1 MQLEKRVENVEMWHV
16 WMCPLECRWCEIF
29 CSNSY
34 VIFGMAQWNI
44 EVAGKCTLRLW
55 GREEESF
62 ATESWGV
69 YFGHV
74 CLRGYGQ
81 LDAYFNFS
89 HSHFPLKLACLKGYL
104 AASTYI
110 IYIYIYIVKLWNYI
124 CIKQPWKWHSFV
136 CPVGRFLLVYW
147 VLFFRYPVR
156 YIQSQAWSPHE
167 SPGYFRCYLPIFVV
181 WILSIYRFFAFAYMY
196 THIYIHIVTE
206 IPSEFG
212 FIHVMYISPSFL
224 LSENTHHIPA
234 FACLGDVR

>member
-110 IYIYIYIVKLWNYI
+110 IYIYTSLNYEI
-124 CIKQPWKWHSFV
+124 TYVSNNHGSGTALFV
-136 CPVGRFLLVYW
+136 QLEDFYW
-147 VLFFRYPVR
+147 STGFFFFRYPVR

-196 THIYIHIVTE
+196 THIYI
-206 IPSEFG
+206 
-212 FIHVMYISPSFL
+212 YIL
-224 LSENTHHIPA
+224 LLKFHRN
-234 FACLGDVR
+234 LDLYM